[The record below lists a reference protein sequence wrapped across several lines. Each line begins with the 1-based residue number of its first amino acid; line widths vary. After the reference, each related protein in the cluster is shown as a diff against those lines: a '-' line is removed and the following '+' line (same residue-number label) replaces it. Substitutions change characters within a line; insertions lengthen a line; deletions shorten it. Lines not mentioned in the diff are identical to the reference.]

1 MLKFIDYV
9 TKDNFQENIIQ
20 LQNQLGED
28 FLKKGFEGHEKFDDP
43 QIALFAKFIS
53 ERKQFYDMCKSATS
67 PKAQEAAINDP
78 DLLFFKSC
86 EQQKIPALSIL
97 QKRYKKALN
106 LKGYY
111 LKEAECA
118 ALQQALTQFPDYID
132 TIVLQDNGIKDKGMH
147 MILEGLNEMKLIKRF
162 VCINNHIW
170 YDSHCS
176 LRKILDRP
184 APNHLV
190 ELRLTNCQLNMTW
203 TQNLLEVI
211 LEKGT
216 LRKLGLVKVN
226 LHSQSVDSI
235 TSAIEG
241 KNSLVEIDISWNN
254 LLPSD
259 MFSIAE
265 SLGKN
270 RNLQSVNLSWNSFRF
285 FDGKRKAEL
294 M

>member
-1 MLKFIDYV
+1 
-9 TKDNFQENIIQ
+9 
-20 LQNQLGED
+20 
-28 FLKKGFEGHEKFDDP
+28 
-43 QIALFAKFIS
+43 
-53 ERKQFYDMCKSATS
+53 
-67 PKAQEAAINDP
+67 
-78 DLLFFKSC
+78 
-86 EQQKIPALSIL
+86 
-97 QKRYKKALN
+97 
-106 LKGYY
+106 
-111 LKEAECA
+111 
-118 ALQQALTQFPDYID
+118 
-132 TIVLQDNGIKDKGMH
+132 
-147 MILEGLNEMKLIKRF
+147 
-162 VCINNHIW
+162 
-170 YDSHCS
+170 
-176 LRKILDRP
+176 
-184 APNHLV
+184 
-190 ELRLTNCQLNMTW
+190 MTW

-211 LEKGT
+211 IEKGT